1 MGRIL
6 DLCGEV
12 AAAAEEGPE
21 GLVLPPDVW
30 DRMRD
35 DWTDEEIEDA
45 IQLVHESLLQGELV
59 ESTDSLSAR
68 LVDLLGAYGDPE
80 AFHRIEA
87 GTASLDLETVG
98 QLVRRV
104 ARVEEVLEAFR
115 DTRSP
120 DRRGFD
126 RLQQRLADYGIERE
140 MEDSDPRRAEP
151 TIPVDGEDDEEE

>member
-6 DLCGEV
+6 DLCGEI

-30 DRMRD
+30 DRMREE
-35 DWTDEEIEDA
+35 WSDEEIEDA

-59 ESTDSLSAR
+59 ESADSLSAR
-68 LVDLLGAYGDPE
+68 LVDVLGAYGDPE
-80 AFHRIEA
+80 AFQRIEA

-104 ARVEEVLEAFR
+104 ARVEEILEAFR
-115 DTRSP
+115 DSASP

-126 RLQQRLADYGIERE
+126 RLQRRLADYGIERE
-140 MEDSDPRRAEP
+140 MEESEPPRPEP
-151 TIPVDGEDDEEE
+151 LVPGMDDDEEE